1 MFWPI
6 PSRFIECN
14 KPQETIQKGSQ
25 GRLTFQKNQS
35 PSVERFWPIFLLLL
49 SITNVKQHFVRVDNV
64 F

>member
-25 GRLTFQKNQS
+25 GSLKIT
-35 PSVERFWPIFLLLL
+35 VEIINPFFR
-49 SITNVKQHFVRVDNV
+49 T
-64 F
+64 